1 MDGAAETNMGKA
13 RITEELRELL
23 RECKRVGRLPS
34 DLAAPATVL
43 AGPASRLSPKQN
55 SQHGINPEWGWLT
68 IPAKKV
74 ICPEWVESYSG
85 GSAQLAASD
94 HALGTHLHKLLE
106 ESRPNANAARVRT
119 GGVMYNKVCS
129 HAPPTGVTH
138 TAKPAHSL
146 ASEIEHN
153 PHHTGL
159 PCNSHDLGGKR
170 ELVVRLALE
179 SDREGKALLRV
190 LPAAHSAPEV
200 GRLAIHM
207 IEDIHHRPDVWL
219 DAVAR
224 PVLPRRH
231 VDQQPAHGSTA
242 TATNLRASTAP
253 TWSTRG
259 PYLVDASHLP
269 GRRIGPPGRRADPTW
284 STRHGYLVD
293 ASRAP
298 GRRTTPKGRRTESGW
313 LRACTGMARRL
324 L

>member
-1 MDGAAETNMGKA
+1 MYNKV
-13 RITEELRELL
+13 
-23 RECKRVGRLPS
+23 CS
-34 DLAAPATVL
+34 HAPPTGVT
-43 AGPASRLSPKQN
+43 P
-55 SQHGINPEWGWLT
+55 
-68 IPAKKV
+68 
-74 ICPEWVESYSG
+74 
-85 GSAQLAASD
+85 LAASD

-207 IEDIHHRPDVWL
+207 IEDIHHRPDVRL

-253 TWSTRG
+253 T
-259 PYLVDASHLP
+259 YLVDASAH
-269 GRRIGPPGRRADPTW
+269 
-284 STRHGYLVD
+284 LVD
-293 ASRAP
+293 ASAHLVDAPGRATGVP
-298 GRRTTPKGRRTESGW
+298 GRRTTPKGRRTKSTW
-313 LRACTGMARRL
+313 LRACTGMAQHTVLYSRTDRTGL